1 MHSMKH
7 FGTVKNKKLSLNNER
22 RFKDSL
28 IEFEGKEVE
37 IRIRVRSN
45 NRSKEQNSLY
55 WKWIDILSKEIGFTK
70 DEMHELI
77 KYKFLKRNIV
87 DDNGIEQEI
96 IKSTTTLTI
105 KEFTLLMNDLL
116 YWSNTTLNVNLP
128 SNE

>member
-1 MHSMKH
+1 MKH

-22 RFKDSL
+22 RFNDSL

-55 WKWIDILSKEIGFTK
+55 WKWVDILSKEIGFTK

-87 DDNGIEQEI
+87 DDKGVESVVL
-96 IKSTTTLTI
+96 KSTTTLTV

-116 YWSNTTLNVNLP
+116 YWSSDTLNINLP

>member
-1 MHSMKH
+1 MRSMKH
-7 FGTVKNKKLSLNNER
+7 FGIVKNKKLSLNNER

-37 IRIRVRSN
+37 IRIRERSN

-77 KYKFLKRNIV
+77 KYKFLK
-87 DDNGIEQEI
+87 
-96 IKSTTTLTI
+96 STTTLTT

-116 YWSNTTLNVNLP
+116 YWSSDTLNINLP
-128 SNE
+128 RND

>member
-1 MHSMKH
+1 MKH

-22 RFKDSL
+22 MFNDSL
-28 IEFEGKEVE
+28 SEFEGKEIE

-55 WKWIDILSKEIGFTK
+55 WKWIDILSKETGFTK

-87 DDNGIEQEI
+87 DDKGIESVVL
-96 IKSTTTLTI
+96 KSTTTLTT

-116 YWSNTTLNVNLP
+116 YWSSDTLNINLP
-128 SNE
+128 AND

>member
-1 MHSMKH
+1 MRSMKH

-22 RFKDSL
+22 RFNDSL

-87 DDNGIEQEI
+87 DDKGVESVV
-96 IKSTTTLTI
+96 IKSTTTLTT

-116 YWSNTTLNVNLP
+116 FWSSDTLNINLP
-128 SNE
+128 GND

>member
-1 MHSMKH
+1 MRFMKH

-22 RFKDSL
+22 RFNDSL

-55 WKWIDILSKEIGFTK
+55 WKWVDILSKEIGFTK

-87 DDNGIEQEI
+87 DDKGVESVVL
-96 IKSTTTLTI
+96 KSTTTLTV

-116 YWSNTTLNVNLP
+116 YWSSDTLNINLP

>member
-7 FGTVKNKKLSLNNER
+7 FGTVKNKKLTLNNER
-22 RFKDSL
+22 RFNDSL

-37 IRIRVRSN
+37 IRIRARSN

-77 KYKFLKRNIV
+77 KYKFLKRNVV
-87 DDNGIEQEI
+87 DDKGVESVVL
-96 IKSTTTLTI
+96 KSTTTLTT

-116 YWSNTTLNVNLP
+116 YWSSDTLNINLP

>member
-1 MHSMKH
+1 MRSMKH

-37 IRIRVRSN
+37 IRIRARSN

-77 KYKFLKRNIV
+77 KYKFLKRNVV
-87 DDNGIEQEI
+87 DDKGVESVVL
-96 IKSTTTLTI
+96 KSTTTLSV
-105 KEFTLLMNDLL
+105 KEFALLMNDLL
-116 YWSNTTLNVNLP
+116 YWSSDTLNINLP
-128 SNE
+128 SSE